1 MFFRKKEKRSSFF
14 PFVIFRLLLSLTIF
28 ALLLGGLYSAFQHFS
43 GVDPL
48 KLNPQVLTGIILSSP
63 VKQKII
69 GILPSDIKRF
79 IPEAEQAQ
87 PKISKTPVFS
97 FILVADSHNEN
108 NYLAK
113 ALQQGKDRLGNNLG
127 FIIGLGDY
135 TEVGTLDE
143 LEKAKKEFDQSGIR
157 YFLAAGD
164 HDLWDARDKQQ
175 DPTENFK
182 TVFGLT
188 YQSFSYKNA
197 FFIIIYNSDNYLGVS
212 DVQLAWIKEQLNK
225 AQSQSEI
232 ETIFVFLQEPL
243 YHPSSNRIMGKTE
256 DKLKEQAKNLT
267 KILKEGK
274 VKEVF
279 AGDIHFFTRY
289 QEPETGLAMTTIGAV
304 ASTRNTQAPRYGIVT
319 VYGDG
324 NYMVEDIE
332 IK

>member
-1 MFFRKKEKRSSFF
+1 
-14 PFVIFRLLLSLTIF
+14 
-28 ALLLGGLYSAFQHFS
+28 
-43 GVDPL
+43 
-48 KLNPQVLTGIILSSP
+48 
-63 VKQKII
+63 
-69 GILPSDIKRF
+69 
-79 IPEAEQAQ
+79 
-87 PKISKTPVFS
+87 
-97 FILVADSHNEN
+97 
-108 NYLAK
+108 
-113 ALQQGKDRLGNNLG
+113 LGNNLG